1 LAHSLRLQHPAGTA
15 NHRNAAN
22 QERRRSVPHAEEAA
36 EQSRAAFD
44 PVDTR
49 ATEGLL
55 QVPELTVSSD
65 ERRIVD
71 GQKEA
76 FTKGRFEDISF
87 AYACAI
93 EWRHSALPQA
103 QLSLCGRK
111 C

>member
-1 LAHSLRLQHPAGTA
+1 MRAFGGSPDI
-15 NHRNAAN
+15 AA
-22 QERRRSVPHAEEAA
+22 V
-36 EQSRAAFD
+36 
-44 PVDTR
+44 
-49 ATEGLL
+49 
-55 QVPELTVSSD
+55 
-65 ERRIVD
+65 

>member
-1 LAHSLRLQHPAGTA
+1 MLGVG
-15 NHRNAAN
+15 NAA
-22 QERRRSVPHAEEAA
+22 PK
-36 EQSRAAFD
+36 SRNWA
-44 PVDTR
+44 PGV
-49 ATEGLL
+49 
-55 QVPELTVSSD
+55 
-65 ERRIVD
+65 